1 MFCCWGV
8 YTETKTKVL
17 LLVIHQQW
25 TSVSVNP
32 ASKKRIW
39 TPLFISGSQTGF
51 VKFTRIIQL
60 RRDFSEHE
68 INRSGSKTFSNN
80 ITLLCAEEAASQSM
94 NVVLQKK
101 SRAVDC
107 PVGSNRNTTR
117 SFVLVINLQFFTCGH
132 AKFRFLHFTAPRF
145 ILNIQLLWPQSI
157 RARRQNEG
165 GSPASSRWAGTLT
178 VGAHRPW
185 NICLFRE
192 SFLFTFNRAVN
203 CLSERW
209 SADHRRS
216 DTSSVGPN
224 APTLTFQRPSTP
236 LHETGYRK

>member
-1 MFCCWGV
+1 MFCCWAS

-68 INRSGSKTFSNN
+68 INRSGSKTFSHN

-117 SFVLVINLQFFTCGH
+117 SFILVINLQFFTCGH
-132 AKFRFLHFTAPRF
+132 AKFRFSISLHP
-145 ILNIQLLWPQSI
+145 
-157 RARRQNEG
+157 
-165 GSPASSRWAGTLT
+165 
-178 VGAHRPW
+178 
-185 NICLFRE
+185 
-192 SFLFTFNRAVN
+192 
-203 CLSERW
+203 
-209 SADHRRS
+209 
-216 DTSSVGPN
+216 TSSWTYNCCDLSPSGHAGRTREEV
-224 APTLTFQRPSTP
+224 QRAHAE
-236 LHETGYRK
+236 LGH

>member
-32 ASKKRIW
+32 ALKKRILNPFVYIW
-39 TPLFISGSQTGF
+39 ITDRV

-80 ITLLCAEEAASQSM
+80 ITLLFAEEAVSQSM

-107 PVGSNRNTTR
+107 PVGRNRNTTR
-117 SFVLVINLQFFTCGH
+117 SFILVINLQFFTCGQ
-132 AKFRFLHFTAPRF
+132 FFSL
-145 ILNIQLLWPQSI
+145 
-157 RARRQNEG
+157 
-165 GSPASSRWAGTLT
+165 SPF
-178 VGAHRPW
+178 H
-185 NICLFRE
+185 C
-192 SFLFTFNRAVN
+192 
-203 CLSERW
+203 
-209 SADHRRS
+209 
-216 DTSSVGPN
+216 
-224 APTLTFQRPSTP
+224 TP
-236 LHETGYRK
+236 LHPEHTTAVTSVHQGTQAERGRKSSELTLSWDINCGSTQAMKYMPL

>member
-1 MFCCWGV
+1 MDKRLSKPRF
-8 YTETKTKVL
+8 EKKVL
-17 LLVIHQQW
+17 
-25 TSVSVNP
+25 NP
-32 ASKKRIW
+32 FVYIW
-39 TPLFISGSQTGF
+39 ITDRV

-68 INRSGSKTFSNN
+68 INRSGSKTFSNK
-80 ITLLCAEEAASQSM
+80 ITLLFAEEAASQSM

-117 SFVLVINLQFFTCGH
+117 SFILVINLQFFMCGH
-132 AKFRFLHFTAPRF
+132 AKFRFLHFTAPHF